1 MAIMDKQQL
10 INEVQKELYD
20 KLTQKDIDI
29 VAAALADRLVHYD
42 IERELDDAEAGES
55 EDLIRMFI
63 EGKRSCGCSE
73 KTVERYRY
81 IISRFMKYINV
92 PLKKVTV
99 YHIRGYMMAEKDRGI
114 AENTLA
120 GYRDVY
126 MSLFGWLHRES
137 LIQTNPCA
145 NLAPVKKKKEVR
157 KPLSNVEIE
166 RLKEA
171 CSSLRDKAIIS
182 FLMSTGCRISEVC
195 GLNIEDIDFRTMECT
210 VLGKGNKERTVYLD
224 PVALLHL
231 NAYLEKDE
239 RKEGPLFAGK
249 GNIRL
254 QPGGVRCMLKKV
266 AARAGVENVHPH
278 RFRRTLATGLINR
291 GMAIQEVARIL
302 GHEKIDTT
310 MKYVYI
316 NDRDVKNNYRR
327 YA

>member
-126 MSLFGWLHRES
+126 MSLFGWLHREG
-137 LIQTNPCA
+137 LIPTNPCA
-145 NLAPVKKKKEVR
+145 NLEPVKKKKEVR
-157 KPLSNVEIE
+157 KPLSTVEIE

-171 CSSLRDKAIIS
+171 CSSLRDKAIIT
-182 FLMSTGCRISEVC
+182 FLLSTGCRISEVC
-195 GLNIEDIDFRTMECT
+195 SLNIEDIDFRTMEVT
-210 VLGKGNKERTVYLD
+210 VLGKGNKERTAYLD
-224 PVALLHL
+224 SVAGLYL
-231 NAYLEKDE
+231 NKYLKSAE
-239 RKEGPLFAGK
+239 RENGPLFAGK
-249 GNIRL
+249 GSTRL
-254 QPGGVRCMLKKV
+254 KPGGVRCMLKKV
-266 AARAGVENVHPH
+266 AARAGVDNVHPH
-278 RFRRTLATGLINR
+278 RFRRTLATSLINR
-291 GMAIQEVARIL
+291 GMLPSRNCLPQ
-302 GHEKIDTT
+302 
-310 MKYVYI
+310 
-316 NDRDVKNNYRR
+316 
-327 YA
+327 